1 MSFNDYV
8 IIKVKDH
15 SSNKEKILSKIG
27 ENNYQYH
34 HPEITDHYSNVS
46 NTDWDSG
53 RIFDWYNYSF
63 SQADKEIIYK
73 VIQNHP
79 TSHKGARIN
88 NSWFN
93 QYEPNSGSEHP
104 FHVHDEVDLVL
115 IYFVELN
122 HLDLR
127 TILIDPL
134 TKEEVIPEVHE
145 GDLLFFSSNILH
157 RSPSNNTDTRKTVIS
172 FNIDLIF

>member
-63 SQADKEIIYK
+63 SQADKEIICK
-73 VIQNHP
+73 
-79 TSHKGARIN
+79 
-88 NSWFN
+88 
-93 QYEPNSGSEHP
+93 
-104 FHVHDEVDLVL
+104 VL

-127 TILIDPL
+127 TILIDPF